1 MDFFW
6 KFPLTD
12 FTAQIVIWTLVAIT
26 TLSACALAFH
36 TNRRRAWMSLSVAVT
51 VDAIAVFGFFVWPNP
66 WPGEVPWNLFIAAF
80 GAAFTIAAFA
90 IVKGARFKFFFLAL
104 VSAGLTFLVANLT
117 YKEYTNPASFLPPT
131 NVVRMN
137 YEEFSKLTSAPMND
151 GRKVGAL
158 VSVPFEGP
166 VSAFPARNAVAYV
179 PPAYFSSTTQ
189 LPVIVLLAGNPG
201 SPDQW
206 FTAGDAASAA
216 DTYQSKHQGVSPII
230 VSVDGTGSLTG
241 NPGCV
246 DGPDLKVHTYL
257 TQDVPALIKKHFRV
271 TQDQHTWSIGGLSYG
286 ATCSV
291 QIATTAP
298 GTYGAFLSFS
308 GDKTL
313 LIGTKEQTI
322 DSLFNGDQ
330 SAWEA
335 ADPAH
340 VLAMAA
346 KKGSPNLQG
355 GRGLFFS
362 GDDDSRSIAA
372 QEYLARLAR
381 MAGMDV
387 HTRTIPG
394 GHSFDV
400 WRAAFVE
407 ALRFAAQT
415 IGGLK

>member
-12 FTAQIVIWTLVAIT
+12 LAAQIVIWTLVAAT
-26 TLSACALAFH
+26 TISACTLAFRTH
-36 TNRRRAWMSLSVAVT
+36 PRRAWVALSIAAI

-66 WPGEVPWNLFIAAF
+66 WPGEVPWNLFIATF
-80 GAAFTIAAFA
+80 GTMFTIVAFA
-90 IVKGARFKFFFLAL
+90 VVQGARFKFFFLTL

-137 YEEFSKLTSAPMND
+137 YEEFSKLTSAPVND

-166 VSAFPARNAVAYV
+166 VSAFPARDAVAYI
-179 PPAYFSSTTQ
+179 PPAYFSSTTPF
-189 LPVIVLLAGNPG
+189 PVVVLLAGNPG

-216 DTYQSKHQGVSPII
+216 DAYQIKHQGVSPII
-230 VSVDGTGSLTG
+230 ISVDGTGSLTG

-257 TQDVPALIKKHFRV
+257 TQDVPALLKKYFRV
-271 TQDQHTWSIGGLSYG
+271 TDNQHTWSIGGLSYG

-313 LIGTKEQTI
+313 LTGSKQQTV
-322 DSLFNGDQ
+322 DSLFGGDQ

-346 KKGSPNLQG
+346 EKGSPNLTG

-362 GDDDSRSIAA
+362 GTDDPKAIAA
-372 QEYLARLAR
+372 QEYLARLAI
-381 MAGMDV
+381 MAGMNV
-387 HTRTIPG
+387 QTRTIPG

-400 WRAAFVE
+400 WRAAFAE
-407 ALRFAAQT
+407 ALPYAAET